1 MGEVGVGALGESR
14 TTKKL
19 DETGVSR
26 WRESVYVCV
35 CVCTHLGL
43 CICVHVCLCVCVYA
57 CVMYVCIYICICIP
71 LHVCLCV
78 YVSVCVYVCSI
89 RKTFTRGTFP
99 YAEDSEM
106 DQVPSLF
113 PLQS

>member
-1 MGEVGVGALGESR
+1 
-14 TTKKL
+14 
-19 DETGVSR
+19 
-26 WRESVYVCV
+26 
-35 CVCTHLGL
+35 
-43 CICVHVCLCVCVYA
+43 
-57 CVMYVCIYICICIP
+57 MYMNM
-71 LHVCLCV
+71 CV

-89 RKTFTRGTFP
+89 RKTFMKGTFP